1 MASRNASASTAATAD
16 TTGGAQAVLCAARRL
31 FGERGVDAVS
41 MQDIATS
48 AGVCKANVFH
58 HFASKERLYLEV
70 VRACMGAAA
79 AEIPAIMASTA
90 PFEQRFRMLL
100 RARIQESL
108 ADEASTRLVMRE
120 VINASPERAQLLA
133 TQIFSSKIADNIAF
147 FEDARR
153 RGELAAGVDPSVGSM
168 LLGACTMFF
177 FNCRN
182 TVRHMPGVLDLHD
195 PDDFVTAIART
206 LCTGL
211 AAQPV
216 AVKTGTASIPRPK
229 RRAPVKPQS
238 SRPSREIRP

>member
-1 MASRNASASTAATAD
+1 
-16 TTGGAQAVLCAARRL
+16 
-31 FGERGVDAVS
+31 

-70 VRACMGAAA
+70 VRACVGSGAA
-79 AEIPAIMASTA
+79 EVPAIIASPA

-100 RARIQESL
+100 RARLKEAL
-108 ADEASTRLVMRE
+108 ADEAGTRLVMRE

-133 TQIFSSKIADNIAF
+133 TQIFSGKIADNIAF
-147 FEDARR
+147 FEDARQ
-153 RGELAAGVDPSVGSM
+153 RGELAAGVDPSLGSM

-195 PDDFVTAIART
+195 PDEFVAAIVHT
-206 LCTGL
+206 LCKGL
-211 AAQPV
+211 AAQTP
-216 AVKTGTASIPRPK
+216 AAAATSTSPPRRK
-229 RRAPVKPQS
+229 RRLTAKRQP
-238 SRPSREIRP
+238 SRPSRETRP